1 MRIPSI
7 HAAGELQ
14 ASSSLGE
21 AAKIMSVN
29 PVAIQLRYLQT
40 LSELAGEKER
50 EGVSAKPWP
59 PLMCTPPAR

>member
-1 MRIPSI
+1 MISSI

-40 LSELAGEKER
+40 LSEPGGEKGR

-59 PLMCTPPAR
+59 LMCTPPAR